1 MLRIISGV
9 VAGFFVWS
17 ILWVGVDALLRA
29 VWADYNRSVEAMSFT
44 SAMLFVP
51 LALSAI
57 CSIIAGFVAA
67 KISRENS
74 NSPFVLGVLLLI
86 AGIFAQM
93 SVWDKIPLW
102 YHLAFW
108 ILLVPATVFGGKLA
122 RPKYREVR
130 RNY

>member
-51 LALSAI
+51 LVLSAI
-57 CSIIAGFVAA
+57 CSTIAGFLAA
-67 KISRENS
+67 KVSRENTK
-74 NSPFVLGVLLLI
+74 SPFILGVLLLI
-86 AGIFAQM
+86 AGVYAQTL
-93 SVWDKIPLW
+93 VWDKIPLW